1 MDIKAYMQSVG
12 IAARQASRDLARA
25 SSDSKNNALISIAK
39 QLDANRSAVLAANK
53 ADMDNG
59 RNNGLNHYRI
69 IVALPFLLS
78 IKMQISMRI
87 ILSPWWEAVIG
98 LNCVQVDTSC
108 HLIYRCRD
116 YIQLKMPL
124 PPPPVLLHL
133 ALD

>member
-59 RNNGLNHYRI
+59 RKNGLNDDPVHI
-69 IVALPFLLS
+69 DALVSILEKRLS
-78 IKMQISMRI
+78 
-87 ILSPWWEAVIG
+87 LS
-98 LNCVQVDTSC
+98 
-108 HLIYRCRD
+108 H
-116 YIQLKMPL
+116 
-124 PPPPVLLHL
+124 
-133 ALD
+133 